1 MLKIITI
8 LKEILSHLSLIWTV
22 ARYNNKAALQGHY
35 FGLIWEFLNPLIE
48 ITLNWFVF
56 SAIRNRRPLY
66 FGGYGPEY
74 EVPFLAWMLVG
85 MAAWRLMNRSTLSA
99 SQSVQKKIKLV
110 SKMQFPISTLP
121 AMEIA
126 GKTTA
131 YFVTLGI
138 VIIILL
144 FNGITPTI
152 YWLQAIYYWF
162 AMFVFIYFLALLN
175 STLTITFRDYYEV
188 LHPTMRLLFWFS
200 GVVWRLDEMAM
211 IPSWFVRAMDLNPF
225 SYIITGFR
233 NAFLSGDF
241 FWQHWETTAFFWLLI
256 LLIAIISS
264 HLHLKLRAKFIDL
277 V

>member
-1 MLKIITI
+1 MLKIIVI
-8 LKEILSHLSLIWTV
+8 LKELVKHLSLIWTV
-22 ARYNNKAALQGHY
+22 ARYNNKAALHGHY

-56 SAIRNRRPLY
+56 SAIRERQPLY
-66 FGGYGPEY
+66 FGRYGYEY
-74 EVPFLAWMLVG
+74 QVPFLAWMLVG
-85 MAAWRLMNRSTLSA
+85 MSAWRLMNRATLSA

-121 AMEIA
+121 AIEIA
-126 GKTTA
+126 GKISA

-144 FNGITPTI
+144 LNGIMPTI
-152 YWLQAIYYWF
+152 YWLQSIYYLF
-162 AMFVFIYFLALLN
+162 AMFIFIYFLALLN
-175 STLTITFRDYYEV
+175 STLTITFRDYHQI
-188 LHPTMRLLFWFS
+188 LSPIMRLLFWFS
-200 GVVWRLDEMAM
+200 GVVWRLDEMVV
-211 IPSWFVRAMDLNPF
+211 IPRWFVRTMDLNPF

-233 NAFLSGDF
+233 NAFLSGEF
-241 FWQHWETTAFFWLLI
+241 FWQHWETTVFFWLLV

-264 HLHLKLRAKFIDL
+264 HLHLKLREKFIDL